1 MSSHIISSSFFHS
14 ESSSL
19 KSEFSKGTDGLF
31 YLFSAKI
38 FICFLYFESGGI
50 TKLKKKIFL
59 REKTFF
65 CMKKFFFRQI
75 LLVPNFENLLYT
87 IMEMFTRKLTITFLG
102 VIGFKKSHHNLKA
115 ED

>member
-1 MSSHIISSSFFHS
+1 MSPHIISSSFSHS
-14 ESSSL
+14 KSSSS

-31 YLFSAKI
+31 RLFSAKI
-38 FICFLYFESGGI
+38 FICFLRFESGGI
-50 TKLKKKIFL
+50 TKLKEKI
-59 REKTFF
+59 
-65 CMKKFFFRQI
+65 FFRQI

-102 VIGFKKSHHNLKA
+102 VIGFKRSHRNLKA